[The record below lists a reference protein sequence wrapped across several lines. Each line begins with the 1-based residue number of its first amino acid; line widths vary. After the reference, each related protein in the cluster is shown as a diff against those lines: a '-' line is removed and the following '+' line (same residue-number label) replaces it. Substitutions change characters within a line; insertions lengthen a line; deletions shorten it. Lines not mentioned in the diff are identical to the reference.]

1 MSDMDMEEAKEMMLA
16 EKQESEEYKDSIV
29 VLEMELVQE
38 DAGMIR
44 GELIIEEEVDTAGSL
59 LVPLADPKPENW
71 KGMDVGEKKA
81 YGLLIDS
88 KKATM
93 REKMSEF
100 FNRSIEEGRMDFVP
114 GGALNP

>member
-1 MSDMDMEEAKEMMLA
+1 MDLEEAKERMLA
-16 EKQESEEYKDSIV
+16 ERRDSEDYQDSV
-29 VLEMELVQE
+29 VVIEMELIQD

-44 GELIIEEEVDTAGSL
+44 GELVIEEEVDTAGSL
-59 LVPLADPKPENW
+59 LVPLSDPKPEVW
-71 KGMDVGEKKA
+71 QGMEVGDKIA

-88 KKATM
+88 KKATL

-100 FNRSIEEGRMDFVP
+100 VNRSLEDGRMQDFVP

>member
-1 MSDMDMEEAKEMMLA
+1 MDMDEAKEMMLE
-16 EKQESEEYKDSIV
+16 EKKESNEYKDSII
-29 VLEMELVQE
+29 VLELELVKE

-59 LVPLADPKPENW
+59 LVPLGNPKPENW
-71 KGMDVGEKKA
+71 QGMEAGEKKA

-93 REKMSEF
+93 REKISEF
-100 FNRSIEEGRMDFVP
+100 FNRSIEEGRMQDFVP
-114 GGALNP
+114 SGALNP

>member
-1 MSDMDMEEAKEMMLA
+1 MDMEEAKEMMLK
-16 EKQESEEYKDSIV
+16 EKKESDEYKDSII
-29 VLEMELVQE
+29 VLELELVQE

-59 LVPLADPKPENW
+59 LIPLSDPKPENW
-71 KGMDVGEKKA
+71 EGMEVGDRKA
-81 YGLLIDS
+81 YGLCIDS

-93 REKMSEF
+93 REKMSNF
-100 FNRSIEEGRMDFVP
+100 FNRSIEEGRMQDFVP

>member
-1 MSDMDMEEAKEMMLA
+1 MDLEEAKEMMLA
-16 EKQESEEYKDSIV
+16 ERRESEDYKDSIV
-29 VLEMELVQE
+29 VVEMELVQE

-44 GELIIEEEVDTAGSL
+44 GELVIEEEVDTAGSL
-59 LVPLADPKPENW
+59 LIPLSDPKPENW
-71 KGMDVGEKKA
+71 QGMEVGEKKA
-81 YGLLIDS
+81 YGLLVDS

-100 FNRSIEEGRMDFVP
+100 FSRSIEEGRMQDFVP